1 MIEESLL
8 KYSRK
13 ILVHDSIVSIFKSY
27 IKSYDLESMILE
39 EDLQRM
45 VDYFSDTYMDYIT
58 RGFEGLDIQTL
69 DIDGVPHIAVK
80 ELMTKVAGM
89 LASKLAAEILML
101 DIVLKYEKLTNL

>member
-1 MIEESLL
+1 MADESLL

-27 IKSYDLESMILE
+27 IKSYDLESTMSE
-39 EDLQRM
+39 KDLQRM
-45 VDYFSDTYMDYIT
+45 VDYFSDTYQDYII

-69 DIDGVPHIAVK
+69 TIEDATYVATK

>member
-1 MIEESLL
+1 MTEESLL

-27 IKSYDLESMILE
+27 IKSFNLESTISEKDLE
-39 EDLQRM
+39 RM
-45 VDYFSDTYMDYIT
+45 VDYFSDTYMDYIV

-69 DIDGVPHIAVK
+69 TLDDATYIATA

-101 DIVLKYEKLTNL
+101 DIILKYEKLT

>member
-1 MIEESLL
+1 MTEESLL

-13 ILVHDSIVSIFKSY
+13 ILVRDSILSIFKSY
-27 IKSYDLESMILE
+27 IKSYNLESEISE
-39 EDLQRM
+39 EDLDKM
-45 VDYFSDTYMDYIT
+45 VDYFSKTYMDYII

-69 DIDGVPHIAVK
+69 NNEYVTTN

-101 DIVLKYEKLTNL
+101 DIVLKYEKLI